1 MFKDDKKQVNYR
13 SVNEV
18 LDVTKKILKVLLIL
32 LIILISWVGLR
43 IMAELH
49 VWNIVMTIIG
59 ILSPLFIGIVVAWL
73 FNPFVKWLKKYKI
86 KRLPGVIISYVLLLG
101 GLALLVGTI
110 IPILYDQIID
120 FVETL
125 PGLFSTIEEWLNGA
139 FSKIESIE
147 AFDIETMKQNI
158 FTQVENLGTGL
169 VESLPGYI
177 LNVGKTIVSGLST
190 FLVGLVIGFFL
201 LLSFDNIEETFIY
214 IFPKKWRKDANELF
228 GEINECLKNYVRG
241 VALDALVIFI
251 ICGVVFSIIGLKA
264 PLLFAI
270 FCAITNVIPYIG
282 PYIGAVPALIV
293 GFSISPTVGL
303 LTGASIIVIQFFEG
317 NFLQQYIMSK
327 TTKLH
332 PVTIIMGLLVF
343 QHFWG
348 VIGMALS
355 APIIGIL
362 KIIFNFIDRKWK
374 LLDYVDEVEE

>member
-18 LDVTKKILKVLLIL
+18 LDVTKKILRVLLIL

-43 IMAELH
+43 IMAELQ
-49 VWNIVMTIIG
+49 VWNIFMTILG
-59 ILSPLFIGIVVAWL
+59 ILSPLFIGIIVAWL

-101 GLALLVGTI
+101 VLALLVGTI
-110 IPILYDQIID
+110 IPVLYNQIID

-125 PGLFSTIEEWLNGA
+125 PGLFTTIEEWLTNA
-139 FSKIESIE
+139 FSKVESIE
-147 AFDIETMKQNI
+147 AFDIETVKQNI
-158 FTQVENLGTGL
+158 FTQVESLGSGL

-177 LNVGKTIVSGLST
+177 LSVGKAIVSGLST

-214 IFPKKWRKDANELF
+214 LFPKKWRKDANSLF

-264 PLLFAI
+264 PLLFAV

-303 LTGASIIVIQFFEG
+303 LTGVSIIIIQFFEG

-332 PVTIIMGLLVF
+332 PVTIIMGLLIF

>member
-1 MFKDDKKQVNYR
+1 MFRDDKKQVNYC
-13 SVNEV
+13 SVNDV

-49 VWNIVMTIIG
+49 VWNILMTILG

-101 GLALLVGTI
+101 ILALLVGTI
-110 IPILYDQIID
+110 IPVLYNQIID

-125 PGLFSTIEEWLNGA
+125 PGLFTTIEEWLTNA
-139 FSKIESIE
+139 FSKVESID
-147 AFDIETMKQNI
+147 AFDIESMKQNI
-158 FTQVENLGTGL
+158 VTQVEGFGSGL

-177 LNVGKTIVSGLST
+177 LSVGKTIVSGLST

-214 IFPKKWRKDANELF
+214 LFPKKWRKDANELF

-303 LTGASIIVIQFFEG
+303 LTGVSIIIIQFFEG

-332 PVTIIMGLLVF
+332 PVTIIMGLLIF

-362 KIIFNFIDRKWK
+362 KIIFNFIDRKFK
-374 LLDYVDEVEE
+374 ILDYAEEVEE

>member
-59 ILSPLFIGIVVAWL
+59 ILSPLFLGIVVAWL

-101 GLALLVGTI
+101 VLALLVGTI

-169 VESLPGYI
+169 VKSLPGYI
-177 LNVGKTIVSGLST
+177 LNVGKTLVSGLST

-214 IFPKKWRKDANELF
+214 IFPKKWRKDATELF
-228 GEINECLKNYVRG
+228 GEINDCLKNYVRG

-374 LLDYVDEVEE
+374 LLDYVDEVED

>member
-1 MFKDDKKQVNYR
+1 MFRDDKKQVNYR
-13 SVNEV
+13 SVNDV

-49 VWNIVMTIIG
+49 VWNILMTILG

-101 GLALLVGTI
+101 ILALLVGTI
-110 IPILYDQIID
+110 IPVLYNQIID

-125 PGLFSTIEEWLNGA
+125 PGLFTTIQEWLTNA
-139 FSKIESIE
+139 FSKVESIE
-147 AFDIETMKQNI
+147 AFDIESMKENI
-158 FTQVENLGTGL
+158 FAQVEGFGSGL
-169 VESLPGYI
+169 VESLPGFI
-177 LNVGKTIVSGLST
+177 LSVGKTIVSGLST

-214 IFPKKWRKDANELF
+214 LFPKKWRKDANELF

-251 ICGVVFSIIGLKA
+251 ICGVVFSVIGLKA

-293 GFSISPTVGL
+293 GFSVSPTVGL
-303 LTGASIIVIQFFEG
+303 LTGGSIIIIQFFEG

-362 KIIFNFIDRKWK
+362 KIIFNFIDRKFK
-374 LLDYVDEVEE
+374 ILDYAEEVEE

>member
-1 MFKDDKKQVNYR
+1 MFRDDKKQVNYR

-49 VWNIVMTIIG
+49 VWNILMTVLG

-86 KRLPGVIISYVLLLG
+86 KRLPGVIIAYVLLLG
-101 GLALLVGTI
+101 VLALLVGTI

-125 PGLFSTIEEWLNGA
+125 PGLFSTIEEWLTGA
-139 FSKIESIE
+139 FSKVESIE
-147 AFDIETMKQNI
+147 AFDIESMKQSI
-158 FTQVENLGTGL
+158 FTQVENFGSGL

-303 LTGASIIVIQFFEG
+303 LTGVAIIIIQFFEG

-332 PVTIIMGLLVF
+332 PVTIIMGLLIF

-362 KIIFNFIDRKWK
+362 KIIFNFIDKKWK

>member
-1 MFKDDKKQVNYR
+1 VFKDDKKQVNYR

-59 ILSPLFIGIVVAWL
+59 ILSPLFLGIVVAWL

-101 GLALLVGTI
+101 VLALLVGTI

-177 LNVGKTIVSGLST
+177 LNVGKTLVSGLST

-228 GEINECLKNYVRG
+228 GEINDCLKNYVRG

-374 LLDYVDEVEE
+374 LLDYVDEVED

>member
-1 MFKDDKKQVNYR
+1 MFRDDKKQVNYR

-49 VWNIVMTIIG
+49 VWNILMTVLG

-86 KRLPGVIISYVLLLG
+86 KRLPGVIIAYVLLLG
-101 GLALLVGTI
+101 VLALLVGTI

-125 PGLFSTIEEWLNGA
+125 PGLFNTIEEWLTGA
-139 FSKIESIE
+139 FSKVESIE
-147 AFDIETMKQNI
+147 AFDIESMKESI
-158 FTQVENLGTGL
+158 FTQVENFGTGL

-303 LTGASIIVIQFFEG
+303 LTGVSIIIIQFFEG

-332 PVTIIMGLLVF
+332 PVTIIMGLLIF

-362 KIIFNFIDRKWK
+362 KIIFNFIDKKWK

>member
-32 LIILISWVGLR
+32 MIILISWVALR

-86 KRLPGVIISYVLLLG
+86 KRLPGVIISYILLLG
-101 GLALLVGTI
+101 ILALLVGTI

-125 PGLFSTIEEWLNGA
+125 PGLFKTIEEWLNGA
-139 FSKIESIE
+139 FSKVESIE
-147 AFDIETMKQNI
+147 AFDIESMKQNI
-158 FTQVENLGTGL
+158 FTQVEAISTGL

-177 LNVGKTIVSGLST
+177 LSVGKAIVSGLST

-201 LLSFDNIEETFIY
+201 LLSFDSIEETFIY
-214 IFPKKWRKDANELF
+214 LFPKKWRKDGKELF

-264 PLLFAI
+264 PLLFAV

-303 LTGASIIVIQFFEG
+303 LTGVSIIIIQFFEG

-332 PVTIIMGLLVF
+332 PVTIIMGLLIF

>member
-59 ILSPLFIGIVVAWL
+59 ILSPLFLGIVVAWL

-101 GLALLVGTI
+101 VLALLVGTI

-177 LNVGKTIVSGLST
+177 LNVGKTLVSGLST

-228 GEINECLKNYVRG
+228 GEINDCLKNYVRG

-374 LLDYVDEVEE
+374 LLDYVDEVED